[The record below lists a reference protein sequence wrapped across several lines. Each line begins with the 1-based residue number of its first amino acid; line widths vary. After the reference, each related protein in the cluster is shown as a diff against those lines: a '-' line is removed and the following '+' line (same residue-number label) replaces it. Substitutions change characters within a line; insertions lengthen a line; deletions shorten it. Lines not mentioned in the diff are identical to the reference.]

1 MFCGKSRERKGDDAF
16 PVQIGSKQHNGLGN
30 FKLISSTLVSVFEQG
45 SPPRPP
51 LPSLEQTEGLR
62 RPEGFG
68 LLQSSRSSWSGPS
81 LHHFSPSGAADSHHP
96 ASVRTQTN
104 SGRATEGLGTE
115 MQLDFPLFPPSGAL
129 KAPFAFRLTL
139 RSTSCR
145 APACHAIAAL
155 PHSGL
160 VLRCS
165 AKFILAETTNKVF
178 S

>member
-1 MFCGKSRERKGDDAF
+1 M
-16 PVQIGSKQHNGLGN
+16 GSKQHDGSGN
-30 FKLISSTLVSVFEQG
+30 FNLISSTLVSVFEQE
-45 SPPRPP
+45 SPPEAP
-51 LPSLEQTEGLR
+51 PSLHWSKQKDRGDQR

-68 LLQSSRSSWSGPS
+68 LLQSSRSSCSRPS

-129 KAPFAFRLTL
+129 EAPFAFRLTL

-145 APACHAIAAL
+145 APACHAIAAQ

-160 VLRCS
+160 VLRRS
-165 AKFILAETTNKVF
+165 AKFILAGTTNKVF